1 MVSSKLIYPLLCQ
14 LDTNVIFRLEKLY
27 NSRIIH
33 CETRD
38 CGHLIL
44 EESMNCVTKC
54 VSEQCYKQAKY
65 DVDPLEDG
73 EVDESRA
80 MLFAQCVRNEII
92 KETAHR
98 RVRWIMNSV
107 HSKQVSHWN
116 NSGTIISLC
125 KFILEDT
132 AYQLTL
138 IKNLMISVPIFCP
151 L

>member
-14 LDTNVIFRLEKLY
+14 LDTNVIFRLEKVY

-98 RVRWIMNSV
+98 RVR
-107 HSKQVSHWN
+107 
-116 NSGTIISLC
+116 
-125 KFILEDT
+125 
-132 AYQLTL
+132 
-138 IKNLMISVPIFCP
+138 
-151 L
+151 